1 MGGCGASV
9 YNKLMTT
16 IWPGRVQTRW
26 MLLLAILASLL
37 LVGSCPCAP
46 PIVTGA
52 SLANFH
58 VLDAG
63 RAYRSAQPDPI
74 GLENVISQL
83 GIKTVLNLR
92 GPNPGEP
99 WYDAEAQVCE
109 AMNVTLADHPMSASH
124 LPSGELLSAI
134 VHTLQ
139 RAEYPLLIH
148 CAGGA
153 DRSGAIAAIYRM
165 LILGHDKSDALSEL
179 SPMYLHFRESKPCM
193 DTLAE
198 RYEPTPEWLAEYAA
212 TVAEMTCTP

>member
-1 MGGCGASV
+1 M
-9 YNKLMTT
+9 T
-16 IWPGRVQTRW
+16 IWSCCAQSRLL
-26 MLLLAILASLL
+26 LLLAALASLL

-46 PIVTGA
+46 PIVAGE

-58 VLDAG
+58 VLDPG
-63 RAYRSAQPDPI
+63 RAYRSAQPDPA

-92 GPNPGEP
+92 GPNPGKP

-109 AMNVTLADHPMSASH
+109 AMNVTLADHPMSSSH

-134 VHTLQ
+134 IDTLLT
-139 RAEYPLLIH
+139 ADYPLLIH

-153 DRSGAIAAIYRM
+153 DRSGAVSAIYRM
-165 LILGHDKSDALSEL
+165 LILGHDRRDALTEL
-179 SPMYLHFRESKPCM
+179 SPLYFHFRGATPCM

-198 RYEPTPEWLAEYAA
+198 WYEPTPEWLTEYAA
-212 TVAEMTCTP
+212 TVEEITCTP